1 MLRME
6 GVRPLLVSEIFS
18 SIQGEGIN
26 LGTPSVFL
34 RLAVCNL
41 HCWYCDTKYTWLY
54 DERMLQTVK
63 SDLARLGIGEEQI
76 PGDLKV
82 FDRRVEVHELSIND
96 AKSEIERAGLNHL
109 VVTGGEPMLQQD
121 PLVILFRRLKSQNA
135 DGKTPFFIEI
145 ETNGSIKPERE
156 LIPLVDQWNVS
167 PKLESSGN
175 SRFSREKG
183 DPLRTFA
190 DLPNSFFK
198 FVIATQTFNQDLTEV
213 ESLASRF
220 DLAPGKIILMAEGTD
235 AAILKDRTQALAQI
249 CEKKGYR
256 ITPRLQIMLWGNKRG
271 T

>member
-1 MLRME
+1 MLRLE

-54 DERMLQTVK
+54 DGRLLQTVK
-63 SDLARLGIGEEQI
+63 SDLVRLGIGEEQF

-82 FDRRVEVHELSIND
+82 YDRRIEAHEMSIND
-96 AKSEIERAGLNHL
+96 TKSEIERSGLNHL

-121 PLVILFRRLKSQNA
+121 LLVFLFQRLRSQNSG
-135 DGKTPFFIEI
+135 GKASYFIEI
-145 ETNGSIKPERE
+145 ETNGSIKPVRE
-156 LIPLVDQWNVS
+156 LLPLVDQWNVS

-190 DLPNSFFK
+190 NLSNSFFK
-198 FVIATQTFNQDLTEV
+198 FVIATQTFNQDLVEI
-213 ESLASRF
+213 ESLVSRF

-235 AAILKDRTQALAQI
+235 AVILRDRTQALAQI

-256 ITPRLQIMLWGNKRG
+256 MTPRLHIMLWGNKRG

>member
-1 MLRME
+1 MLRVD
-6 GVRPLLVSEIFS
+6 GVKQLLVSEIFS

-54 DERMLQTVK
+54 DDRLLQTVK
-63 SDLARLGIGEEQI
+63 SDLVRLGIGEDQS
-76 PGDLKV
+76 PLDLKV
-82 FDRRVEVHELSIND
+82 YDKRTEGRELSID
-96 AKSEIERAGLNHL
+96 DVQSKIESSGLNHL

-121 PLVILFRRLKSQNA
+121 LLVSLFRRLRSQNSG
-135 DGKTPFFIEI
+135 GKTPFYIEI
-145 ETNGSIKPERE
+145 ETNGSIKPVRE
-156 LIPLVDQWNVS
+156 LLPLVDQWNVS

-175 SRFSREKG
+175 SRYSREKV

-190 DLPNSFFK
+190 NLPNSFFK
-198 FVIATQTFNQDLTEV
+198 FVISTQTFNQDLAEI

-249 CEKKGYR
+249 CEEKGYR
-256 ITPRLQIMLWGNKRG
+256 MTPRLHIMLWGNKRG

>member
-1 MLRME
+1 MLRVE

-34 RLAVCNL
+34 RLAACNL

-54 DERMLQTVK
+54 DSRLLQIVK
-63 SDLARLGIGEEQI
+63 SDIVRLGIGEEQF

-82 FDRRVEVHELSIND
+82 YDRRIEVHELSID
-96 AKSEIERAGLNHL
+96 DVKSEIEKSGLDHL
-109 VVTGGEPMLQQD
+109 VVTGGEPLLQQNV
-121 PLVILFRRLKSQNA
+121 LVLLLQRLRSQNSL
-135 DGKTPFFIEI
+135 GKTPFFVEI
-145 ETNGSIKPERE
+145 ETNGSIKPVRE
-156 LIPLVDQWNVS
+156 LLPLVNQWNVS

-190 DLPNSFFK
+190 NLSNSFFK
-198 FVIATQTFNQDLTEV
+198 FVVAPQTFNQDLAEI

-220 DLAPGKIILMAEGTD
+220 DLVPGRIILMAEGTD
-235 AAILKDRTQALAQI
+235 SAILKHRTQALAQI